1 MNYDQLKRRLLY
13 TFTILTTVIYL
24 VWRGIYTLPWNESIF
39 ALVFGCLLWLSE
51 ICSNFTAILLIWS
64 KGQAKPLEKP
74 SVCSEDYPDVDV
86 LIATHNE
93 DSVLLTKTIN
103 SALRMKY
110 PDTSKVHIYL
120 ADDNERPEIAA
131 LAAKFSIGYLG
142 VKNNKHAKSGNF
154 NYALAHTHSPLVAT
168 FDADM
173 IPYADFLMETVP
185 YFIDN
190 QNRIQ
195 KNNENIKPLGLVQ
208 TPQSFYNADLFQFN
222 LFSEGDI
229 PNEQDFFSREV
240 NVYNS
245 AHGAAIY
252 TGSNTVISRQAII
265 DAGGFPT
272 NTITEDFQLGAQI
285 NMAGYQNISTLE
297 PMASGL
303 TPSDIPS
310 ILKQRVRWGRGVV
323 QSIYNIRAFTNPKLT
338 FAQRLVY
345 LNGFLYWWSF
355 FRRLLYIFAP
365 ILFTVFNIR
374 VVDTDFWLLLAF
386 WLPSYVL
393 IQFVMAD
400 ISSDLRTS
408 RWGEIQETIF
418 APYLVIPIFLQTIG
432 FKETK
437 FKVTNKDAKQS
448 NKDLLYV
455 LPHAIMLLLAV
466 YGVITFNYG
475 KFGSEIAYGSV
486 ITFWLLSHI
495 VNLTFACL
503 YYLGRPAY
511 RQSERFAMTNDITVT
526 DATETYHFVTH
537 DISETGLSFVADAP
551 YYFNPDENLA
561 IIIRKK
567 DEVANLKG
575 KIVRVWQMND
585 QYYYGITLED
595 IADRNEAD
603 HLNYLQIIYDGFNQ
617 SLRQTMDPMVTMIDS
632 FLINFQRRQN
642 LSKKPNH
649 TSEVYPKIQVNQSIV
664 LAEGQVYVYWTNYQ
678 TIALDKKDITHLQ
691 IGEVNLQLNRMD
703 KTDSHQYT
711 YQIENLDQVM
721 AIPRM
726 KALFHE
732 WLMRTKNKQ
741 KPVEEASL

>member
-1 MNYDQLKRRLLY
+1 MDFDQLKRRILY
-13 TFTILTTVIYL
+13 TLTILTTVIYL
-24 VWRGIYTLPWNESIF
+24 VWRGIYTLPWDESLFAIIF
-39 ALVFGCLLWLSE
+39 GLLLWLSE
-51 ICSNFTAILLIWS
+51 IVSNFTAILLIWN
-64 KGQAKPLEKP
+64 KNQAQSLEKP
-74 SVCSEDYPDVDV
+74 HVSDQDFPDIDI

-93 DSVLLTKTIN
+93 DSTLLTKTIN
-103 SALRMKY
+103 SAKRMKY
-110 PDTSKVHIYL
+110 PDPSRVHIFL
-120 ADDNERPEIAA
+120 ADDNERPEIEA

-142 VKNNKHAKSGNF
+142 VKNNQHAKSGNL
-154 NYALAHTHSPLVAT
+154 NYALANTHSPLVAT

-252 TGSNTVISRQAII
+252 TGSNTVISRQAIV

-285 NMAGYQNISTLE
+285 NMASYQNISTLE

-303 TPSDIPS
+303 TPTDIPS
-310 ILKQRVRWGRGVV
+310 ILKQRIRWGRGVV
-323 QSIYNIRAFTNPKLT
+323 QSIYNIRAFTNSKLT
-338 FAQRLVY
+338 IAQRLVY

-374 VVDTDFWLLLAF
+374 VVDTDFWVLLAF

-393 IQFVMAD
+393 IQYVMSD
-400 ISSDLRTS
+400 ISSDLRTA

-418 APYLVIPIFLQTIG
+418 APYLVIPIFMQTIG
-432 FKETK
+432 IKENN
-437 FKVTNKDAKQS
+437 FKVTDKEARQS
-448 NKDLLYV
+448 RKDLLYV
-455 LPHAIMLLLAV
+455 LPHAIMLALAV

-475 KFGSEIAYGSV
+475 KFGSEIAYGAV

-511 RQSERFAMTNDITVT
+511 RKSERFAMTNDIAVT
-526 DATETYHFVTH
+526 DYDQTYYFVTH
-537 DISETGLSFVADAP
+537 DISETGLSFVSDYP
-551 YYFNPDENLA
+551 YYFSPDENLA
-561 IIIRKK
+561 LTIRKK
-567 DEVANLKG
+567 NETADLTG
-575 KIVRVWQMND
+575 KIIRVWQKD
-585 QYYYGITLED
+585 QHYYYGVLLED
-595 IADRNEAD
+595 VSDRNEAD

-632 FLINFQRRQN
+632 FLMNFKRRRDLHIAEN
-642 LSKKPNH
+642 N
-649 TSEVYPKIQVNQSIV
+649 TNEVYPLIQVNQD
-664 LAEGQVYVYWTNYQ
+664 LNLEGGRVHVYWTNYK
-678 TIALDKKDITHLQ
+678 TIALDKSNLTHLQ
-691 IGEVNLQLNRMD
+691 LGTVNLKLTLIDATAGN
-703 KTDSHQYT
+703 QYI
-711 YQIENLDQVM
+711 YQIDNLDQVM
-721 AIPRM
+721 AQPNM
-726 KALFHE
+726 KAIIHQ
-732 WLMRTKNKQ
+732 WWTKPLINQ
-741 KPVEEASL
+741 LPLEEELA

>member
-1 MNYDQLKRRLLY
+1 MDFDQLKRRILY
-13 TFTILTTVIYL
+13 TLTILTTVIYL
-24 VWRGIYTLPWNESIF
+24 VWRGIYTLPWDESLFAIIF
-39 ALVFGCLLWLSE
+39 GLLLWLSE
-51 ICSNFTAILLIWS
+51 IVSNFTAILLIWN
-64 KGQAKPLEKP
+64 KNQAQSLEKP
-74 SVCSEDYPDVDV
+74 HVSDQDFPDIDI

-93 DSVLLTKTIN
+93 DSTLLTKTIN
-103 SALRMKY
+103 SAKRMKY
-110 PDTSKVHIYL
+110 PDPSRVHIFL
-120 ADDNERPEIAA
+120 ADDNERPEIEA

-142 VKNNKHAKSGNF
+142 VKNNQHAKSGNL
-154 NYALAHTHSPLVAT
+154 NYALANTHSPLVAT

-252 TGSNTVISRQAII
+252 TGSNTVISRQAIV

-303 TPSDIPS
+303 TPTDIPS
-310 ILKQRVRWGRGVV
+310 ILKQRIRWGRGVV
-323 QSIYNIRAFTNPKLT
+323 QSIYNIRAFTNSKLT
-338 FAQRLVY
+338 IAQRLVY

-374 VVDTDFWLLLAF
+374 VVDTDFWVLLAF

-393 IQFVMAD
+393 IQYVMSD
-400 ISSDLRTS
+400 ISSDLRTA

-418 APYLVIPIFLQTIG
+418 APYLVIPIFMQTIG
-432 FKETK
+432 IKENN
-437 FKVTNKDAKQS
+437 FKVTNKEARQS
-448 NKDLLYV
+448 RKDLLYV
-455 LPHAIMLLLAV
+455 LPHAIMLALAV

-475 KFGSEIAYGSV
+475 KFGSEIAYGAV

-511 RQSERFAMTNDITVT
+511 RKSERFAMTNDIAVT
-526 DATETYHFVTH
+526 DYDQTYYFVTH
-537 DISETGLSFVADAP
+537 DISETGLSFVSDYP
-551 YYFNPDENLA
+551 YYFSPDENLA
-561 IIIRKK
+561 LTIRKK
-567 DEVANLKG
+567 NETANLTG
-575 KIVRVWQMND
+575 KIIRVWQKD
-585 QYYYGITLED
+585 QHYYYGVLLED
-595 IADRNEAD
+595 VSDRNEAD

-632 FLINFQRRQN
+632 FLMNFKRRRDLHIAEN
-642 LSKKPNH
+642 N
-649 TSEVYPKIQVNQSIV
+649 TNEVYPLIQVNQD
-664 LAEGQVYVYWTNYQ
+664 LNLEGGRVHVYWTNYK
-678 TIALDKKDITHLQ
+678 TIALDKNNLTHLQ
-691 IGEVNLQLNRMD
+691 LGTVNLKLTLIDATAGN
-703 KTDSHQYT
+703 QYI
-711 YQIENLDQVM
+711 YQIDNLDQVM
-721 AIPRM
+721 AQPNM
-726 KALFHE
+726 KAIIHQ
-732 WLMRTKNKQ
+732 WWTKPLINQ
-741 KPVEEASL
+741 LPLVEELA

>member
-1 MNYDQLKRRLLY
+1 MDFDQLKRRILY
-13 TFTILTTVIYL
+13 TLTILTTVIYL
-24 VWRGIYTLPWNESIF
+24 VWRGMYTLPWDESLFAIIF
-39 ALVFGCLLWLSE
+39 GLLLWLSE
-51 ICSNFTAILLIWS
+51 IVSNFTAILLIWN
-64 KGQAKPLEKP
+64 KNQAQSLEKP
-74 SVCSEDYPDVDV
+74 HVSDQDFPDIDI

-93 DSVLLTKTIN
+93 DSTLLTKTIN
-103 SALRMKY
+103 SAKRMKY
-110 PDTSKVHIYL
+110 PDPSRVHIFL
-120 ADDNERPEIAA
+120 ADDNERPEIEA

-142 VKNNKHAKSGNF
+142 VKNNQHAKSGNL
-154 NYALAHTHSPLVAT
+154 NYALANTHSPLVAT

-252 TGSNTVISRQAII
+252 TGSNTVISREAIV

-303 TPSDIPS
+303 TPTDIPS
-310 ILKQRVRWGRGVV
+310 ILKQRIRWGRGVV
-323 QSIYNIRAFTNPKLT
+323 QSIYNIRAFTNSKLT
-338 FAQRLVY
+338 IAQRLVY

-374 VVDTDFWLLLAF
+374 VVDTDFWVLLAF

-393 IQFVMAD
+393 IQFVMSD
-400 ISSDLRTS
+400 ISSDLRTA

-418 APYLVIPIFLQTIG
+418 APYLVIPIFMQTIG
-432 FKETK
+432 IKENN
-437 FKVTNKDAKQS
+437 FKVTNKEARQS
-448 NKDLLYV
+448 RKDLLYV
-455 LPHAIMLLLAV
+455 LPHAIILALAV
-466 YGVITFNYG
+466 YGATTFNYG
-475 KFGSEIAYGSV
+475 KFGSEIAYGAV

-526 DATETYHFVTH
+526 DYDQTYHFVTH
-537 DISETGLSFVADAP
+537 DISETGLSFVSDYP
-551 YYFNPDENLA
+551 YYFSPDENLA
-561 IIIRKK
+561 LTIRKK
-567 DEVANLKG
+567 NETANLTG
-575 KIVRVWQMND
+575 KIIRVWQKD
-585 QYYYGITLED
+585 QHYYYGVLLED
-595 IADRNEAD
+595 VSDRNEAD

-632 FLINFQRRQN
+632 FLMNFKRRQDLRIAEN
-642 LSKKPNH
+642 N
-649 TSEVYPKIQVNQSIV
+649 TNEVYPLIQVNQD
-664 LAEGQVYVYWTNYQ
+664 LNLEGGRVHVYWTNYK
-678 TIALDKKDITHLQ
+678 TIALDKNNLTHLQ
-691 IGEVNLQLNRMD
+691 LGTVNLKLTLIDATSGN
-703 KTDSHQYT
+703 QYI
-711 YQIENLDQVM
+711 YQIDNLDQVM
-721 AIPRM
+721 AQPNM
-726 KALFHE
+726 KAIIHQ
-732 WLMRTKNKQ
+732 WWTKPLINQ
-741 KPVEEASL
+741 LPLEEELA